1 MEIRQPATHPSEPSM
16 TARSPFRSR
25 RCGWPLRL
33 TAPILGGCVAM
44 LAALTAAPARADV
57 EMGPADGTRI
67 YLSQAC
73 HNVLGLPACVP
84 NIGCSLY
91 NENAGSAAIAREAA
105 NHFAAR
111 GYRVRIG
118 DGTREANIQNSN
130 TFDALIHIPIH
141 SNAGQWD
148 CPSANPA
155 NGGTLVMH
163 YGGAGD
169 DQLARIMVEEV
180 GSQSPGTSDRTDVRR
195 DLAEITQTRAH
206 AAYLEAAYHTF
217 GNDVAFLRNPAAWAS
232 RIAEAVD
239 RCRGNGRPK
248 ECTW

>member
-1 MEIRQPATHPSEPSM
+1 MAISQPATHPPGPWI
-16 TARSPFRSR
+16 TARSFFRPR
-25 RCGWPLRL
+25 RPGRSLRL
-33 TAPILGGCVAM
+33 AGPILGGCVAM
-44 LAALTAAPARADV
+44 FTALTAAPARADV
-57 EMGPADGTRI
+57 ELGPADGTRI

-84 NIGCSLY
+84 NIGCSVY
-91 NENAGSAAIAREAA
+91 NENTGSAAIAREAA

-118 DGTREANIQNSN
+118 DGTREANIRNSN

-163 YGGAGD
+163 YGGPGD
-169 DQLARIMVEEV
+169 DQLANIMVSEV
-180 GSQSPGTSDRTDVRR
+180 GPQSPGTSDRTDVRR

-217 GNDVAFLRNPAAWAS
+217 GNDVAFLRNPGAWAS
-232 RIAEAVD
+232 KIADAVD
-239 RCRGNGRPK
+239 RCRGNGRAK

>member
-1 MEIRQPATHPSEPSM
+1 MQIRRPTRSAPSM
-16 TARSPFRSR
+16 TTGPT
-25 RCGWPLRL
+25 LRLQRAVWL
-33 TAPILGGCVAM
+33 TAPILGGCLAI

-57 EMGPADGTRI
+57 ELGPTDGPRI

-73 HNVLGLPACVP
+73 HNSVLGLVCVP

-91 NENAGSAAIAREAA
+91 DENAGSAAIAREAA

-118 DGTREANIQNSN
+118 NGTREANIRNSN
-130 TFDALIHIPIH
+130 AFGALIHVPIH

-148 CPSANPA
+148 CSSTNAA

-163 YGGAGD
+163 YGGPGD
-169 DQLARIMVEEV
+169 DQLANIMVSEI
-180 GSQSPGTSDRTDVRR
+180 GPQSPGTSDRTQVRR
-195 DLAEITQTRAH
+195 DLAEITETRAH

-217 GNDVAFLRNPAAWAS
+217 GNDVAFLRNPGAWAW

-239 RCRGNGRPK
+239 RCLGRNGKPK

>member
-1 MEIRQPATHPSEPSM
+1 
-16 TARSPFRSR
+16 
-25 RCGWPLRL
+25 
-33 TAPILGGCVAM
+33 
-44 LAALTAAPARADV
+44 
-57 EMGPADGTRI
+57 
-67 YLSQAC
+67 
-73 HNVLGLPACVP
+73 
-84 NIGCSLY
+84 LY

-118 DGTREANIQNSN
+118 DGTREANIRNSN

-141 SNAGQWD
+141 SNAGQSD
-148 CPSANPA
+148 CPSADPA

-163 YGGAGD
+163 YGGPGD
-169 DQLARIMVEEV
+169 DQLARIMVEV

-217 GNDVAFLRNPAAWAS
+217 GDDVAFLRNPAAWAS
-232 RIAEAVD
+232 RIAVAVD